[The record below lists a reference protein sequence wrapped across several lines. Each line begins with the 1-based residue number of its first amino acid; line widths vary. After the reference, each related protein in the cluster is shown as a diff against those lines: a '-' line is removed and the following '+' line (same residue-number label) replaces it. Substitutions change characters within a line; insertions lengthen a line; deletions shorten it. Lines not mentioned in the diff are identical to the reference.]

1 MFNLKVHINRD
12 VNGEKCYQHR
22 ASEASFT
29 FADSVY
35 GSTICYDLSLM
46 RVTDNMNLFTEAKI
60 TRIYV

>member
-22 ASEASFT
+22 ANEASFT

-46 RVTDNMNLFTEAKI
+46 RVTDNMNL
-60 TRIYV
+60 IYN